1 MEESQDS
8 PDLRIAALSE
18 RQREIL
24 RLVSQHLQAKEVA
37 RVLQISE
44 RTVRSH
50 TDQARRRLGVSSSR
64 EAARLLALHEGR
76 WGIVHDGQWP
86 PTPIADGGPETP
98 ASSCS
103 EATRHDQSGV
113 LGELGGGGAGLES
126 AGGAHQGVHGA
137 GGGQSREA
145 SMRRSVAEQDDVGD
159 PVHVSLA
166 GGRRAQ
172 LRRSGWHELTHAQW
186 FLLIVGVAGASAVA
200 VGGLAGMAVWA
211 IQSIEVLYLH
221 HSR

>member
-24 RLVSQHLQAKEVA
+24 RLVAQHLQAKEVA

-64 EAARLLALHEGR
+64 EAARLLAMHEGR
-76 WGIVHDGQWP
+76 WGIVHDGQWL
-86 PTPIADGGPETP
+86 PTPIADGGQAAPG
-98 ASSCS
+98 SSCS
-103 EATRHDQSGV
+103 EVTRHDQSGV

-126 AGGAHQGVHGA
+126 AGGAHQSVNGA

-145 SMRRSVAEQDDVGD
+145 SMRRTVAEQDDVGD
-159 PVHVSLA
+159 PVPVGLA

-186 FLLIVGVAGASAVA
+186 FLLIVGVAGASAVIT
-200 VGGLAGMAVWA
+200 GGLVTTANWGMEALQA
-211 IQSIEVLYLH
+211 LH
-221 HSR
+221 RHQLH